1 MKLFYSPNACSL
13 APHIVL
19 RELGFPFELIKV
31 DLHQHLTE
39 MGEDFYQLNK
49 KGQVPLLQLDD
60 GALLTE
66 GAVISQ
72 FLVDQSSRKDLL
84 AEINAADRYKTLS
97 WMNFIASEIH
107 KAYSPFFNDSYNEQ
121 CKSVYSIILN
131 KHYSWIDEQLKGQ
144 KYLTG
149 SNFTIADIYL
159 FVVTRW
165 ADFIGLDLKNFM
177 HLASFMQRIAERQTV
192 QDAIAAESLCYERKL

>member
-19 RELGFPFELIKV
+19 RELGLPFELIKV
-31 DLHQHLTE
+31 DLQQHLTE
-39 MGEDFYQLNK
+39 LGEDFYRLNR
-49 KGQVPLLQLDD
+49 KGQVPVLQLDD
-60 GALLTE
+60 DSFLTE

-72 FLVDQSSRKDLL
+72 FLVDQFERKDLL
-84 AEINAADRYKTLS
+84 AEINTVERYQTLS

-107 KAYSPFFNDSYNEQ
+107 KAYSPFFHESYGEES
-121 CKSVYSIILN
+121 KTVFSMILN
-131 KHYSWIDEQLKGQ
+131 KHYAWVDQQLDGQ
-144 KYLTG
+144 NYLTG

-165 ADFIGLDLKNFM
+165 ADFIGLDLGHFI
-177 HLASFMQRIAERQTV
+177 HLTAFMQRIARRQTV
-192 QDAIAAESLCYERKL
+192 QDAIAAEAS

>member
-1 MKLFYSPNACSL
+1 MKLYYSPNACSL

-19 RELGFPFELIKV
+19 RELGFAFELIKV
-31 DLHQHLTE
+31 DLGQHLTE
-39 MGEDFYQLNK
+39 LNEDFYQLNQ

-60 GALLTE
+60 GSLLTE

-84 AEINAADRYKTLS
+84 AEINTTERYETLS

-107 KAYSPFFNDSYNEQ
+107 KAYSPFFNESYNEQ

-131 KHYSWIDEQLKGQ
+131 KHYSRINEQLKGQ
-144 KYLTG
+144 NYLIG

-165 ADFIGLDLKNFM
+165 ADFIGLDLAHFI
-177 HLASFMQRIAERQTV
+177 HLASFMQRISERQTV
-192 QDAIAAESLCYERKL
+192 RDAIAAEVA

>member
-107 KAYSPFFNDSYNEQ
+107 KAYSSFFNDSYIEQ

-131 KHYSWIDEQLKGQ
+131 KHYSWIDEQLNGQ